1 MNTGAKGDWAAVVVP
16 NLLSMVNAGADQHE
30 ALATAMFRPTPF
42 EAGFREILACHAPH
56 NALLSVGD
64 LVDGPLWVAGGAET
78 EVTLEIEHD
87 SQRVLWPFTLRRVRD
102 ERAYIG
108 SSGLVLR
115 ITDTREMPEGE
126 RVHELSWSVAEEGSA
141 DLPTSGQ
148 LDFLRILVPGARLN
162 EAGRPLIPVEH
173 FGVQG
178 IGRSIAAIELTFS
191 RLGLSGFQPTAV
203 AGLRRR
209 RHGAELGVR
218 GQECVV
224 ARSRQAVNWAQQHAI
239 RAFCA
244 IAYGLHRALRVR
256 SV

>member
-141 DLPTSGQ
+141 DRGWQ
-148 LDFLRILVPGARLN
+148 
-162 EAGRPLIPVEH
+162 
-173 FGVQG
+173 
-178 IGRSIAAIELTFS
+178 AAYTL
-191 RLGLSGFQPTAV
+191 
-203 AGLRRR
+203 
-209 RHGAELGVR
+209 
-218 GQECVV
+218 
-224 ARSRQAVNWAQQHAI
+224 
-239 RAFCA
+239 
-244 IAYGLHRALRVR
+244 RALRR
-256 SV
+256 SGDRPVDRCHRANVLAPGVIRLSTYCCRRSSQTPPWR